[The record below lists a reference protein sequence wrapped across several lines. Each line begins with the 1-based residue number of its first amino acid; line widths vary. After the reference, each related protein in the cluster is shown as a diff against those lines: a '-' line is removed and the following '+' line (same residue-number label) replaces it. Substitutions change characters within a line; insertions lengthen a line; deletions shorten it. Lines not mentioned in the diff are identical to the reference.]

1 MIILF
6 DNNFQEL
13 FASPVHKSLHPVV
26 ALFLFCRRSKK
37 KDTASIRTRTII
49 NLKFFHQMKNI
60 AIIMGGY
67 SSEYK
72 ISLISGNVVYQYL
85 DKNQFKGFR
94 VHIFKE
100 KWVYVDENDAEF
112 PIDKNDFSITVNG
125 TKIIFDAVFNA
136 IHGTPGE
143 DGLMQAY
150 FELLNIPQTSCDYYQ
165 AALTFNKRDLLSV
178 LKPYGI
184 KTAVSYYLNMGEVI
198 NTEEIISK
206 VGLPCFVKPN
216 KSGSSFGISK
226 VKTTEEL
233 PIAIEVAYKED
244 NEIIIESFLDGTE
257 VSVGVINYKGEII
270 VLPITE
276 IVSENDFFDYE
287 AKYQGKSQEI
297 TPARISDEMTAKVGA
312 VAKRA
317 YEVLKMK
324 GFSRSEFIIVN
335 GEPHMLEMN
344 TIPGLTTESLI
355 PQQAKAAGISLTDL
369 FTNAIDLAL
378 EK

>member
-1 MIILF
+1 
-6 DNNFQEL
+6 
-13 FASPVHKSLHPVV
+13 
-26 ALFLFCRRSKK
+26 
-37 KDTASIRTRTII
+37 
-49 NLKFFHQMKNI
+49 MKNI

-85 DKNQFKGFR
+85 DKTKYNGFR
-94 VHIFKE
+94 IHIFKE
-100 KWVYVDENDAEF
+100 KWVYVDEKDAEYA
-112 PIDKNDFSITVNG
+112 IDKNDFSVTINDQKIT
-125 TKIIFDAVFNA
+125 FDCVFNA

-150 FELLNIPQTSCDYYQ
+150 FELLGIKQSSCDYYQ

-184 KTAVSYYLNMGEVI
+184 KTAISYYLNKGDTI
-198 NTEEIISK
+198 NTAEIVKK

-216 KSGSSFGISK
+216 KAGSSFGISK
-226 VKTTEEL
+226 VKSEAEL

-257 VSVGVINYKGEII
+257 VSVGVINYQGEIK

-276 IVSENDFFDYE
+276 IVSDNDFFDYE
-287 AKYQGKSQEI
+287 AKYEGKSQEI
-297 TPARISDEMTAKVGA
+297 TPARISDELTQKVGET
-312 VAKRA
+312 AKRA

-324 GFSRSEFIIVN
+324 GFSRSEFIIVDN
-335 GEPHMLEMN
+335 EPYMLEMN

-355 PQQAKAAGISLTDL
+355 PQQAKAAGISLQDL
-369 FTNAIDLAL
+369 FTNAIELAL
-378 EK
+378 S

>member
-1 MIILF
+1 
-6 DNNFQEL
+6 
-13 FASPVHKSLHPVV
+13 
-26 ALFLFCRRSKK
+26 
-37 KDTASIRTRTII
+37 
-49 NLKFFHQMKNI
+49 MKNI

-85 DKNQFKGFR
+85 DKTKYNGFR
-94 VHIFKE
+94 IHIFKE
-100 KWVYVDENDAEF
+100 KWVYVDDNDTEF
-112 PIDKNDFSITVNG
+112 PIDKNDFSATLNGNKITL
-125 TKIIFDAVFNA
+125 DCVFNA

-150 FELLNIPQTSCDYYQ
+150 FELLAIPHTSCDYYQ

-184 KTAVSYYLNMGEVI
+184 KSAISYYLNKGEHIDTAAIV
-198 NTEEIISK
+198 NK

-216 KSGSSFGISK
+216 KAGSSFGISK
-226 VKTTEEL
+226 VKTEAEL
-233 PIAIEVAYKED
+233 PVAIEVAYKED

-257 VSVGVINYKGEII
+257 VSVGVINYQGKTT

-287 AKYQGKSQEI
+287 AKYLGKSQEI
-297 TPARISDEMTAKVGA
+297 TPARISDEMTQKVGDI
-312 VAKRA
+312 AKRA
-317 YEVLKMK
+317 YEILRMK

-335 GEPHMLEMN
+335 DEPFMLEMN

-355 PQQAKAAGISLTDL
+355 PQQADAAGISLTDL
-369 FTNAIDLAL
+369 FTNAIELAL
-378 EK
+378 INKK